1 MKRIY
6 VLLFVMFLLA
16 CKNDDQ
22 AQPLPVVPPAPN
34 PPTTTT
40 PTTEEPIPP
49 VKITVP
55 EELKTYYKGFDF
67 TKTGT
72 ALYDDLA
79 ALTIAKHKNQLGYGE
94 RHEYLYKA
102 DASLKNPQNV
112 VLVYTGEERF
122 WREYNSGSNT
132 YKPQTFNTEHIYPQS
147 KYKGNAKGDLHHLKA
162 CDSKLNGSR
171 GNIPFTDG
179 KGKAGRTKG
188 AWYPGDEWK
197 GDVAR
202 MIMYINLRYHDR
214 IDDVIV
220 LGGLQVLLKWNDEDP
235 VSDLERQRNN
245 VIEKAQGNRN
255 PFIDFPQLARP
266 AYKGYKQ

>member
-22 AQPLPVVPPAPN
+22 AQPLPVVPPTPN

-40 PTTEEPIPP
+40 ATTEEPIPP

-55 EELKTYYKGFDF
+55 EEFKTYYKGFDF

-79 ALTIAKHKNQLGYGE
+79 ALTISKHKNILGYGE
-94 RHEYLYKA
+94 RHKYLYKA
-102 DASLKNPQNV
+102 DASLKKPQNV

-122 WREYNSGSNT
+122 WKEYEGNKGYSPT
-132 YKPQTFNTEHIYPQS
+132 TFNTEHIYPQS
-147 KYKGNAKGDLHHLKA
+147 KIENNAKGDLHHLRV
-162 CDSKLNGSR
+162 CDKSVNSRR
-171 GNIPFTDG
+171 GNYPFTEG
-179 KGKAGRTKG
+179 KGNAKLSNKT
-188 AWYPGDEWK
+188 WYPGDEWK

-202 MIMYINLRYHDR
+202 MVLYLNLRYHEPLNNE
-214 IDDVIV
+214 IST
-220 LGGLQVLLKWNDEDP
+220 GGVEMLLKWNDEDP
-235 VSDLERQRNN
+235 VSDFERQRNN

-255 PFIDFPQLARP
+255 PFIDFPQLVRP

>member
-6 VLLFVMFLLA
+6 VLLFVMLLLA

-22 AQPLPVVPPAPN
+22 AQPLPAVPPAPN

-79 ALTIAKHKNQLGYGE
+79 VLTISKHKNQLGYGE
-94 RHEYLYKA
+94 RHKYLYKA

-122 WREYNSGSNT
+122 WKEYEGNKGYSPT
-132 YKPQTFNTEHIYPQS
+132 TFNTEHIYPQS
-147 KYKGNAKGDLHHLKA
+147 KIENNAKGDLHHLRVYDK
-162 CDSKLNGSR
+162 SVNSRR
-171 GNIPFTDG
+171 GNYPFSEG
-179 KGKAGRTKG
+179 KGNAKLSNKT
-188 AWYPGDEWK
+188 WYPGDEWK

-202 MIMYINLRYHDR
+202 MVLYLNLRYHEPLNNE
-214 IDDVIV
+214 IST
-220 LGGLQVLLKWNDEDP
+220 GGVEMLLKWNDEDP

-255 PFIDFPQLARP
+255 PFIDFPQLVRP

>member
-79 ALTIAKHKNQLGYGE
+79 VLTISKHKNQLGYGE
-94 RHEYLYKA
+94 RHKYLYKA

-122 WREYNSGSNT
+122 WKEYEGNKGYSPT
-132 YKPQTFNTEHIYPQS
+132 TFNTEHIYPQS
-147 KYKGNAKGDLHHLKA
+147 KIENNAKGDLHHLRV
-162 CDSKLNGSR
+162 CDKSVNSRR
-171 GNIPFTDG
+171 GNYPFSEG
-179 KGKAGRTKG
+179 KGNAKLSNKT
-188 AWYPGDEWK
+188 WYPGDEWK

-202 MIMYINLRYHDR
+202 MVLYLNLRYHEPLNNE
-214 IDDVIV
+214 IST
-220 LGGLQVLLKWNDEDP
+220 GGVEMLLKWNDEDP

-255 PFIDFPQLARP
+255 PFIDFPQLVRP

>member
-40 PTTEEPIPP
+40 PTTEDPIPP

-79 ALTIAKHKNQLGYGE
+79 ALTIAKHKNILGYGE
-94 RHEYLYKA
+94 RHKYLYKA
-102 DASLKNPQNV
+102 DASLKKPQNV

-122 WREYNSGSNT
+122 WKEYEGNKGYSPT
-132 YKPQTFNTEHIYPQS
+132 TFNTEHIYPQS
-147 KYKGNAKGDLHHLKA
+147 KIENNAKGDLHHLRV
-162 CDSKLNGSR
+162 CDKSVNSRR
-171 GNIPFTDG
+171 GNYPFSEG
-179 KGKAGRTKG
+179 KGNAKLSNKT
-188 AWYPGDEWK
+188 WYPGDEWK

-202 MIMYINLRYHDR
+202 MVLYLNLRYHEPLNNE
-214 IDDVIV
+214 IST
-220 LGGLQVLLKWNDEDP
+220 GGVEMLLKWNDEDP

-255 PFIDFPQLARP
+255 PFIDFLQLVRP

>member
-94 RHEYLYKA
+94 RHKYLYKA

-122 WREYNSGSNT
+122 WKEYEGNKGYSPT
-132 YKPQTFNTEHIYPQS
+132 TFNTEHIYPQS
-147 KYKGNAKGDLHHLKA
+147 KIENNAKGDLHHLRVGDK
-162 CDSKLNGSR
+162 SVNSRR
-171 GNIPFTDG
+171 GNYPFSEG
-179 KGKAGRTKG
+179 KGNAKLSNKT
-188 AWYPGDEWK
+188 WYPGDEWK

-202 MIMYINLRYHDR
+202 MVLYLNLRYHEPLNNE
-214 IDDVIV
+214 IST
-220 LGGLQVLLKWNDEDP
+220 GGVEMLLKWNDEDP
-235 VSDLERQRNN
+235 VSDLERKRNN
-245 VIEKAQGNRN
+245 VIQAAQGNRN
-255 PFIDFPQLARP
+255 PFIDFPQLVRP
-266 AYKGYKQ
+266 AYQH

>member
-6 VLLFVMFLLA
+6 VLLFVMLLLA

-22 AQPLPVVPPAPN
+22 AQPLPAVPPAPN

-94 RHEYLYKA
+94 RHKYLYKA

-112 VLVYTGEERF
+112 VLFYSGEERF
-122 WREYNSGSNT
+122 WREYNS
-132 YKPQTFNTEHIYPQS
+132 
-147 KYKGNAKGDLHHLKA
+147 
-162 CDSKLNGSR
+162 
-171 GNIPFTDG
+171 
-179 KGKAGRTKG
+179 
-188 AWYPGDEWK
+188 
-197 GDVAR
+197 
-202 MIMYINLRYHDR
+202 
-214 IDDVIV
+214 
-220 LGGLQVLLKWNDEDP
+220 
-235 VSDLERQRNN
+235 
-245 VIEKAQGNRN
+245 
-255 PFIDFPQLARP
+255 
-266 AYKGYKQ
+266 